1 MLHNFV
7 LLLLFSIANTIKIF
21 IIAYSLIPLP
31 ALNSNHDG
39 NNAGDV
45 VDKVHILQKLF
56 AAVISG
62 CCGKLEALSKLFN
75 KAIENR
81 DKDKLEFHQIA
92 KVTKVA
98 LRSGDKIW
106 GQETTDFTID
116 VIESFGNFVVRIE
129 VISGLGTDP
138 ALHSLGLSL
147 IGNELGA
154 DILVAEIK
162 EPIVVDGNKQSRV
175 SNGFNKK

>member
-1 MLHNFV
+1 MAYIDKNYLPYSDQW
-7 LLLLFSIANTIKIF
+7 LLWKDSR
-21 IIAYSLIPLP
+21 
-31 ALNSNHDG
+31 
-39 NNAGDV
+39 
-45 VDKVHILQKLF
+45 
-56 AAVISG
+56 
-62 CCGKLEALSKLFN
+62 EALRVNFLTT
-75 KAIENR
+75 IENR

-129 VISGLGTDP
+129 VISGLGTNP
-138 ALHSLGLSL
+138 ELHSLGLSL

-162 EPIVVDGNKQSRV
+162 EPIVVDTIK
-175 SNGFNKK
+175 